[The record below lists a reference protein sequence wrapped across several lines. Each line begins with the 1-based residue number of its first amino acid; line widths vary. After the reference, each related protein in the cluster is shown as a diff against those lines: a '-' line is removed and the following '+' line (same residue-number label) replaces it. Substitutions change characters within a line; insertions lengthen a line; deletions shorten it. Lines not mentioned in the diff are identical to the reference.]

1 MAYAVWLQGV
11 GRSMLVKWWSK
22 HYTVIYYLYIAVDFY
37 WWLLHPGLS
46 NVSVQSGLD
55 NGRTAHCVWHRLSQD
70 SLINEFNNNLIG
82 IIQHDCF
89 VFVSSVQFAG
99 EPPPNVTFCVRGG
112 KGENGKSM
120 ALVIIELFTAG
131 LELGRTNAALSLVHS
146 ITETTIALLVIFI
159 RTANGLVGYK
169 EIRSTIRLQQ
179 DLDPDSADIHGHR
192 VQTPAGL
199 GSRLRRHPRPPR
211 SSTPDLLRRR
221 RCSAVHRRFGVF
233 LRLLPPISSRLDR
246 LDEQFLP
253 GHNTSPVVHLYNNGR
268 CHCRQNSR
276 RSVQGLR
283 LFPFHFGWP

>member
-99 EPPPNVTFCVRGG
+99 EPPPNVTFCDRGG

-179 DLDPDSADIHGHR
+179 DLDPDSADIHAHR

-199 GSRLRRHPRPPR
+199 GSRLRRHPRPPCSDSSR
-211 SSTPDLLRRR
+211 TWIQTPPTSTPTAFVDSWSSTS
-221 RCSAVHRRFGVF
+221 SAVLCCSPSLWRFSSSSSTYF
-233 LRLLPPISSRLDR
+233 ISAGPSWRTISAWS
-246 LDEQFLP
+246 Q
-253 GHNTSPVVHLYNNGR
+253 Y
-268 CHCRQNSR
+268 
-276 RSVQGLR
+276 
-283 LFPFHFGWP
+283 